1 MTHVLRTK
9 EWATVAQ
16 LTQSWAVQLDKEH
29 FEQEEADLIQ
39 TICEDMVNG
48 RFDDVGPVRDGGRLG
63 LRFIIEGKGPGF
75 IKGHELRPL
84 LIWSPAV
91 PWVLNRI
98 VVMKEAALDFARRRQ
113 LDPPWWWRDDP
124 DLPTGAIAASK
135 GLEPASA
142 NGHPESPSATTH
154 SGSTPD
160 SAPAGSMP
168 GRGGRRPR
176 KRNQVK
182 AAMNED
188 LEQGR
193 LTASALKNMLEKN
206 LAEKYGVSRET
217 ARKARNEV
225 LSEMARMSET
235 QFSTKPT
242 KTATGGK

>member
-9 EWATVAQ
+9 EWVTVAQ
-16 LTQSWAVQLDKEH
+16 LTRGWAVQLDQEH

-39 TICEDMVNG
+39 TVCEDMVNG

-63 LRFIIEGKGPGF
+63 LRFIVEGKGPGF

-84 LIWSPAV
+84 LIWRPAV

-98 VVMKEAALDFARRRQ
+98 VIMKEAALDFARRRQ
-113 LDPPWWWRDDP
+113 LDPPSWWRDDP
-124 DLPTGAIAASK
+124 NLPTGTIGASSSAA
-135 GLEPASA
+135 
-142 NGHPESPSATTH
+142 GHPESPSATAH
-154 SGSTPD
+154 SGSTPN
-160 SAPAGSMP
+160 SAPAASTPMP

-176 KRNQVK
+176 KRNRVK

-193 LTASALKNMLEKN
+193 LTESALKNMLEKN
-206 LAEKYGVSRET
+206 LADKYGVSRET
-217 ARKARNEV
+217 ARKARDEV

-235 QFSTKPT
+235 QFPTKPT
-242 KTATGGK
+242 KTATGGN

>member
-9 EWATVAQ
+9 EWVTVAQ
-16 LTQSWAVQLDKEH
+16 LTRGWAVQLDQEH
-29 FEQEEADLIQ
+29 FEQVEADLIQ
-39 TICEDMVNG
+39 TVCEDMVNG

-63 LRFIIEGKGPGF
+63 LRFIVEGKGPGF

-84 LIWSPAV
+84 LIWRPAV

-98 VVMKEAALDFARRRQ
+98 VIMKEAALDFARRRQ
-113 LDPPWWWRDDP
+113 LDPPSWWRDDP
-124 DLPTGAIAASK
+124 NLPTGTIGASSSAA
-135 GLEPASA
+135 
-142 NGHPESPSATTH
+142 GHPESPSATAH
-154 SGSTPD
+154 SGSTPN
-160 SAPAGSMP
+160 SAPAASTPMP

-193 LTASALKNMLEKN
+193 LTESALKNMLEKN
-206 LAEKYGVSRET
+206 LADKYGVSRET
-217 ARKARNEV
+217 ARKARDEV

-235 QFSTKPT
+235 QFPTKPT
-242 KTATGGK
+242 KTATGGN